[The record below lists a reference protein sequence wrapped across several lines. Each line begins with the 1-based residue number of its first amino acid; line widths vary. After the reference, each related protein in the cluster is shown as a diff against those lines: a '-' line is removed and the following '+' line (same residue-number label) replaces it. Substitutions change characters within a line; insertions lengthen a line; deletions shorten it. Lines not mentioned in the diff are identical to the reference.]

1 MKRILIVCLL
11 VLFGSGSLSAQ
22 DRVDQPGTMLSYKS
36 REIKKALYW
45 EQIDGKWKSRYN
57 TEIRFQSGVQCDNF
71 RSLFIGC
78 IDTMRFLFIEYDK
91 GEYLYPNLEMDWRYF
106 RTICAGLLEEANYE
120 ALKAIAPGQQVSV
133 VSHYTNES
141 HKNAQYSFPGFMDM
155 TRLLYSSARTL
166 YNSYEKEYDTDAAA
180 AYWQKE
186 YPDKF
191 MLAVLRTTSDGKD
204 VIRFQVFPAY
214 INMGE
219 PVGMDKFYFEI
230 PYDEYEKL
238 FQADRKLT
246 HK

>member
-1 MKRILIVCLL
+1 MKKLLIFCLL
-11 VLFGSGSLSAQ
+11 MLSGSGSLSAQ
-22 DRVDQPGTMLSYKS
+22 DRMDQPQTRLSYKS
-36 REIKKALYW
+36 QEVKRARYW

-106 RTICAGLLEEANYE
+106 RTICAGLLGDADYD
-120 ALKAIAPGQQVSV
+120 ALKTIAPGQQVCV
-133 VSHYTNES
+133 VSHYDNES
-141 HKNAQYSFPGFMDM
+141 HKNVQYSFSGFLET

-166 YNSYEKEYDTDAAA
+166 YNSCEKEYGAETETNF
-180 AYWQKE
+180 WQKE
-186 YPDKF
+186 YPGRF
-191 MLAVLRTTSDGKD
+191 MLAVLRTTSDGRD

-230 PYDEYEKL
+230 PYDEYGKL
-238 FQADRKLT
+238 FLDDRKLT